1 MPRPSSEEA
10 KRRILSTCVQLFI
23 QKGYHNTT
31 VAEILKEAK
40 VSNSTFQNIFRAKD
54 GVLLALAE
62 FMFDSQFAAA
72 RHVNQPG
79 RCPAYLYAVETA
91 IQLAVTEMN
100 ENIRDVYVEAYT
112 NPETADYLIE
122 RTSEKVYEIFAPYN
136 PERSPSDFYE
146 LDIGTSG
153 LMRSFMSHP
162 CNVYFTLERKI
173 TRFLRMSLM
182 LYHVPEIDIEECVT
196 RVLELDIR
204 AISDRIMNKLFE
216 ALCMHFA
223 LSPENVPEKER
234 MDA

>member
-10 KRRILSTCVQLFI
+10 KRRILSTCVRLFI

-31 VAEILKEAK
+31 VAEILKDAK

-72 RHVNQPG
+72 RRVNQPE

-91 IQLAVTEMN
+91 IQLAVTERN

-112 NPETADYLIE
+112 NPETAAYLVE
-122 RTSEKVYEIFAPYN
+122 RTSEKVREIFAPYN
-136 PERSPSDFYE
+136 PELTPSDFFE

-153 LMRSFMSHP
+153 LMRSYMTCP

-182 LYHVPEIDIEECVT
+182 LYHVPEAEIEDCIT

-204 AISDRIMNKLFE
+204 SISDRIMNKLFE
-216 ALCMHFA
+216 ALSMHFA
-223 LSPENVPEKER
+223 FPSEDMPVEEQK
-234 MDA
+234 DA